1 MKPTEAN
8 NTDDVRAAQL
18 ADEVAEEVR
27 QSILEFITAIRKGGS
42 SANGIITIDELERN
56 WDILDS
62 KTKETYAR
70 VIGEELSSIN
80 EKPLIE
86 SKKESSKKGG

>member
-1 MKPTEAN
+1 MKRTETN
-8 NTDDVRAAQL
+8 EIEDIRAAQL

-27 QSILEFITAIRKGGS
+27 QSILEFITTIRKGGS
-42 SANGIITIDELERN
+42 GANGIISIDELERN

-70 VIGEELSSIN
+70 VVGEELSSIN